1 MSAPMRPTATPWR
14 TRGLYSQIMRRNRTS
29 NLGRPV
35 VLMKRP
41 RRLHGSFPDPGHEY
55 DAGSLRCGFRNCLKP
70 SIEHLAG
77 RYGTRW
83 IAKCLLSVL
92 VVKTAKSNQSDG
104 YCQGGKRMKI
114 LPLLFGSLAASIAL
128 GGAAA
133 QMSAPLEHYS
143 LPPGYGASTNP
154 PEGRSISPDRY
165 PYHHSG
171 TRGRLGRGANPRHT
185 EGPGD
190 PSY

>member
-1 MSAPMRPTATPWR
+1 
-14 TRGLYSQIMRRNRTS
+14 
-29 NLGRPV
+29 
-35 VLMKRP
+35 
-41 RRLHGSFPDPGHEY
+41 
-55 DAGSLRCGFRNCLKP
+55 
-70 SIEHLAG
+70 
-77 RYGTRW
+77 
-83 IAKCLLSVL
+83 
-92 VVKTAKSNQSDG
+92 
-104 YCQGGKRMKI
+104 MKI

-171 TRGRLGRGANPRHT
+171 TRGRLGRGANPRHPEVLAT
-185 EGPGD
+185 LEASGLATAW
-190 PSY
+190 SAREIHAASARSR